1 MMGKLMKKDAFMVLA
16 MALLLVLGMGMT
28 ACGSGTGS
36 TDGATGAPEP
46 AGGSDS
52 AGGEASGTYGSDSA
66 DGGGASGTDAGASG
80 TDGAGGTSSRPV
92 IEITME
98 SGGVIEVELD
108 RDAAPVTV
116 DNFVK
121 LVNEGFYDGLTF
133 HRVIDGFM
141 VQGGDPEGT
150 GTGGSDENIKGEF
163 SSNGWDNPIS
173 HQRGVISMARSNDPD
188 SASSQFFITN
198 GDATF
203 LDGNYAAFG
212 MVTKG
217 MEVVDEIALAPKN
230 SSDKPLDPVVIQSMR
245 VIG

>member
-28 ACGSGTGS
+28 ACGSGT
-36 TDGATGAPEP
+36 DGAAGAPDP

-52 AGGEASGTYGSDSA
+52 AGGASGTGTGS
-66 DGGGASGTDAGASG
+66 GASG
-80 TDGAGGTSSRPV
+80 TDGAAGTSARPV

-108 RDAAPVTV
+108 RAAAPVTV

-173 HQRGVISMARSNDPD
+173 HQRGVISMARSNAPD

-198 GDATF
+198 GDASF
-203 LDGNYAAFG
+203 LDGDYAAFG
-212 MVTKG
+212 TVTKG

-230 SSDKPLDPVVIQSMR
+230 SSDKPLDPVVIRSIR